1 MSRSLTTRGRSRNA
15 DSAAAILV
23 ASMEWLPSMLE
34 SLTGGTNVW
43 RPEPA
48 PPRRRFDGLWR
59 PAMMAGVARPV
70 APRGAVAGP
79 LAPKGHPGLDGATRA
94 CCRARLPAT
103 AGPLPGALAGRNFV
117 PSLCPDSAPLDG
129 IMWDGAGSNGSDLSK
144 RFRGFGG

>member
-1 MSRSLTTRGRSRNA
+1 
-15 DSAAAILV
+15 
-23 ASMEWLPSMLE
+23 MEWLLAVLE
-34 SLTGGTNVW
+34 SLAGGEKLA
-43 RPEPA
+43 RPEPGPA
-48 PPRRRFDGLWR
+48 GRRFDGLWQ
-59 PAMMAGVARPV
+59 PAMVAGVARPV

-79 LAPKGHPGLDGATRA
+79 LPPKGHPGPDGATRA
-94 CCRARLPAT
+94 RCRARVAAT